1 VGLNN
6 PLDSQ
11 GELEPWA
18 KYKWWILGVLGL
30 ALAAGAGVMLKAN
43 PAAGVVGGGM
53 TVVTGSAATGDGGVG
68 SPVAAGNGPGALLLA
83 LKEEL
88 FALETDRLEGTLST
102 AEYTAQK
109 AALETVLKRALAR
122 PTGRGPA

>member
-1 VGLNN
+1 
-6 PLDSQ
+6 
-11 GELEPWA
+11 
-18 KYKWWILGVLGL
+18 
-30 ALAAGAGVMLKAN
+30 
-43 PAAGVVGGGM
+43 
-53 TVVTGSAATGDGGVG
+53 
-68 SPVAAGNGPGALLLA
+68 VAAGNGPGALLLA